1 MNDKGISY
9 PIWGTCQGFE
19 VMMYLTSGS
28 DDNTTVFSAVNGQ
41 LGRVAPLEIVDP
53 GSIFNAMSEE

>member
-1 MNDKGISY
+1 MIVDYASEMNDKGISY

-41 LGRVAPLEIVDP
+41 LGRVAPL
-53 GSIFNAMSEE
+53 